1 MAAEVLRAAAL
12 VAFRPE
18 RAHERDLY
26 AARVQL
32 TPSITLMEWAELG
45 VAIPITLYKK
55 ESGVAPIYE
64 PLAPFGRVR
73 IPLEGPAEG
82 ALLARLL

>member
-1 MAAEVLRAAAL
+1 MPNLAVGTRCFGFLPCTQIDRFGLRLRAAAL

-55 ESGVAPIYE
+55 DSGVAPIYE
-64 PLAPFGRVR
+64 P
-73 IPLEGPAEG
+73 
-82 ALLARLL
+82 